1 MEFKNLTPFGALA
14 YTGIDVDD
22 VEFHVVVM
30 RVAYDITTTA
40 QGSHTL
46 ELAQTPADLA
56 MQDVYYGEPNVSSVK
71 WESDL
76 APFKPRCD
84 FVVVNANAIVKN
96 AGKLARYYCA
106 VQVGQG
112 ANATRKELLVCGP
125 RHWTRSVLW
134 NLSAPEL
141 TSEVPL
147 RYEYAYGGHSQHSY
161 TKGMFENEAKPAINE
176 VYMYNP
182 VGMGWAHPDWLA
194 ATGAKTL
201 PCAQIED
208 PNEKI
213 TRFGQQYMPQGFG
226 IIGRAWSQ
234 RLPYAGTYDDAWRQQ
249 RWPNLPKDFQFDYWC
264 GAHPDLQI
272 PYPAPDTFIGL
283 YGLTPSGMLE
293 MRLPGHRGYV
303 LARFEEGAML
313 PLPTHIDTLIVDMQT
328 LQVHVVYRAVVPV
341 NTRVRVLEARF
352 ELDPKAPLIKL
363 PAKPETTTGTGG
375 AT

>member
-1 MEFKNLTPFGALA
+1 MEFKNLTPFDALA
-14 YTGIDVDD
+14 YTGIDVNDM
-22 VEFHVVVM
+22 EFHVVVM
-30 RVAYDITTTA
+30 RVAYDIKATA
-40 QGSHTL
+40 QGTHTL

-84 FVVVNANAIVKN
+84 FVVVNANAI
-96 AGKLARYYCA
+96 ARSGGKLARYYCA

-125 RHWTRSVLW
+125 RNW
-134 NLSAPEL
+134 NLGLVWTLGTPDL

-147 RYEYAYGGHSQHSY
+147 RYEYAYGGHCQHTYAKSL
-161 TKGMFENEAKPAINE
+161 FEKEAKPAINE

-182 VGMGWAHPDWLA
+182 VGMGWASDEWLA
-194 ATGAKTL
+194 ATSVKSL

-208 PNEKI
+208 PNERISHLGK
-213 TRFGQQYMPQGFG
+213 QYMPQGFG
-226 IIGRAWSQ
+226 IVGRAWSQ
-234 RLPYAGTYDDAWRQQ
+234 RLPYAGTYDDAWLQN
-249 RWPNLPKDFQFDYWC
+249 RWPNLPPDFAFDYWN

-272 PYPAPDTFIGL
+272 PYPKPATFIGL
-283 YGLTPSGMLE
+283 YGLTPDGMLE
-293 MRLPGHRGYV
+293 MCLPGHRGYV

-328 LQVHVVYRAVVPV
+328 MQVHVVYRAVVPL
-341 NTRVRVLEARF
+341 NARVRVLEARF
-352 ELDPKAPLIKL
+352 ELDPKAPLVKL
-363 PAKPETTTGTGG
+363 PATGETQ
-375 AT
+375 